1 MPPSELLAPDIPGG
15 NVPIIPDVA
24 EALQRLGGGEDGTLV
39 PKAGQH
45 QCIKLIA
52 GLKGADLSEE
62 TAALPGGHEKGGGEA
77 QSGAVAAL
85 IKRPELGDA
94 DGSGDLPVDG
104 GTLSCAHIAA
114 DAHGY
119 APAERGADGG
129 NACDDVAGGLG
140 AVNGESTEGRSN
152 ADVSSAMRGQA
163 GTDVTLRLE
172 RDGKAFDVT
181 ITRAEIRLPN
191 VSYSGMVYG
200 NIGYIR
206 LDEFTQDAAKN
217 VRDAFH
223 QLKQAHPDMKG
234 VILDLRGNGG
244 GLMGEAVDIVN
255 IWVKSNEL
263 VVETKGKIAS
273 KNMKSR
279 TRIAP
284 EDLDIPLAVLINGN
298 SASAS
303 EIVSGSLQDLDRAVI
318 IGERSYGKGL
328 VQNILPMP
336 YNSQMKVTVSKY
348 FIPSGRCIQA
358 IDYKHR
364 DENGRAI
371 KVPDSLKTAFK
382 TRNGRTVYDGFGI
395 EPDVEVEHEASSL
408 LAVALYNRFHFFNYA
423 VKFAHE
429 HQSIPPAG
437 EFTITDDIYQDFVNY
452 LSDKSYE
459 YTTYTENIISDLR
472 KVAEEENYMD
482 NLKQQIDQLEKTY
495 KEAKKEDLMRNR
507 TEISELLKDAILLH
521 YYYRKGAIEGALAA
535 DPDVKKAVE
544 VLTNKEEYNR
554 ILGK

>member
-1 MPPSELLAPDIPGG
+1 MR
-15 NVPIIPDVA
+15 
-24 EALQRLGGGEDGTLV
+24 QRLTALLLILAFATTATAQEDKGFEISKNLEIFANVYKNLHTNYVDDVDPGKTMKVAIDAMLASMDPYTNYFAESDMEDVKMQVLGQYGGIGSLIHQEGKNIYIAEPYEGLPAD
-39 PKAGQH
+39 KAGVR
-45 QCIKLIA
+45 I
-52 GLKGADLSEE
+52 
-62 TAALPGGHEKGGGEA
+62 
-77 QSGAVAAL
+77 
-85 IKRPELGDA
+85 GDRI
-94 DGSGDLPVDG
+94 L
-104 GTLSCAHIAA
+104 
-114 DAHGY
+114 
-119 APAERGADGG
+119 
-129 NACDDVAGGLG
+129 

-279 TRIAP
+279 TRMAP

-364 DENGRAI
+364 DENDRAI

-437 EFTITDDIYQDFVNY
+437 EFTITDEIYQDFVNY

>member
-1 MPPSELLAPDIPGG
+1 MR
-15 NVPIIPDVA
+15 
-24 EALQRLGGGEDGTLV
+24 QRLTALLLILAFATTATAQEDKGFEISKNLEIFANVYKNLHTNYVDDVDPGKTMKVAIDAMLASMDPYTNYFAESDMEDVKMQVLGQYGGIGSLIHQEGKNIYIAEPYEGLPAD
-39 PKAGQH
+39 KAGVR
-45 QCIKLIA
+45 I
-52 GLKGADLSEE
+52 
-62 TAALPGGHEKGGGEA
+62 
-77 QSGAVAAL
+77 
-85 IKRPELGDA
+85 GDRI
-94 DGSGDLPVDG
+94 L
-104 GTLSCAHIAA
+104 
-114 DAHGY
+114 
-119 APAERGADGG
+119 
-129 NACDDVAGGLG
+129 

-279 TRIAP
+279 TRMAP

-437 EFTITDDIYQDFVNY
+437 EFTITDEIYQDFVNY